1 MCPLVEMSFGW
12 GVESMSLPLCQPV
25 WNPARGN
32 FRRSL
37 CFGWLSSSSSPVIL
51 WSCQAPWA
59 LPHSLST
66 LMGLMGEKT
75 VSRLHQ
81 ESPNYPIHL
90 HRSPPSRRAIAATL
104 TSRFPVR
111 WQDVKK
117 NTKKP
122 HQDTIPRETS
132 PAQTPPFMYCQWY
145 FSNQDWG
152 QHLWISRHAAVQG
165 CQNVPIPY
173 LDVAILGMTNISR
186 VLLMHY
192 RSLAHYR
199 WQVNH
204 PGSCLYCWN
213 YLLKQ
218 WLKY

>member
-75 VSRLHQ
+75 LSRLHQ

-90 HRSPPSRRAIAATL
+90 HRSPPLPQGHCSNSHLKIPRQVTGC
-104 TSRFPVR
+104 
-111 WQDVKK
+111 KK
-117 NTKKP
+117 KTQKNP

-132 PAQTPPFMYCQWY
+132 PAQTPPSCTVSGISLTKTGVSTCGYHAMQLYRDVKTCQ
-145 FSNQDWG
+145 S
-152 QHLWISRHAAVQG
+152 
-165 CQNVPIPY
+165 PI
-173 LDVAILGMTNISR
+173 
-186 VLLMHY
+186 
-192 RSLAHYR
+192 
-199 WQVNH
+199 
-204 PGSCLYCWN
+204 
-213 YLLKQ
+213 
-218 WLKY
+218 